1 MSMGKVMAVIKVMPD
16 SVDRDVD
23 KIMDEL
29 KKALPKSAELKDM
42 QVKPIAFGLK
52 AILCAVV
59 VSDAEGGTEPVEQ
72 AFSKVP
78 GVESVTVEN
87 VDLV

>member
-1 MSMGKVMAVIKVMPD
+1 MGKVMAVIKVMPD
-16 SVDRDVD
+16 SVERDVNML
-23 KIMDEL
+23 MDGL
-29 KKALPKSAELKDM
+29 KGALPAGAELKGM

-59 VSDAEGGTEPVEQ
+59 VSDTEGGTEPVEE
-72 AFSKVP
+72 AFRKVS
-78 GVESVTVEN
+78 GVESVTVES

>member
-1 MSMGKVMAVIKVMPD
+1 MGKVMAVIKVMPD
-16 SVDRDVD
+16 SVERDVNML
-23 KIMDEL
+23 MDSL
-29 KKALPKSAELKDM
+29 KGALPGGAELKGM

-59 VSDAEGGTEPVEQ
+59 VSDTEGGTEPVED
-72 AFSKVP
+72 AFRKIP
-78 GVESVTVEN
+78 GVESVTVES

>member
-1 MSMGKVMAVIKVMPD
+1 MGKVSAVIKVMPD
-16 SVDRDVD
+16 SADRDVN
-23 KIMDEL
+23 KLMDDL
-29 KKALPKSAELKDM
+29 KAALPQAAEFRGM

-52 AILCAVV
+52 AILIAFL
-59 VSDAEGGTEPVEQ
+59 VSDTEGGTEPVEA

-78 GVESVTVEN
+78 GVESVSVES